1 MSKPLPTRPL
11 STAESSVFA
20 ESDSAASVADSEASS
35 VVANRTVIGG
45 MRSSSPERTIKGKAA
60 DAGSRKRRSMSVN
73 EADMKKALLTGSSA
87 ERARSPL
94 TNKWDEDTDS
104 DYSGMTELKGDLSSQ
119 LDSIS
124 TDLDL
129 KDPTTPRNTTSFDS
143 DPKAK
148 LSEARGRL
156 HEKTTRPPLRLVSS
170 SPVTT
175 TTKAQTPSLSI
186 DTRRSSNDD
195 TNSSNS
201 HSYSSKNN
209 SISAIEARVK
219 FGPRMPRPSSSA
231 TNNPTSTSSRDNSRL
246 RVQHRSTAS
255 SSEPSLIPARE
266 DDTANR
272 VDGQRTVRLVPS
284 SASVGWP
291 EVTSPALSLCT
302 SSQTD
307 LTEET
312 ENGRIPSLS
321 QSREEPVDMES
332 RAKDFATKCW
342 IEDEDFLVRE
352 KIAEWLGGQ

>member
-1 MSKPLPTRPL
+1 M
-11 STAESSVFA
+11 
-20 ESDSAASVADSEASS
+20 
-35 VVANRTVIGG
+35 
-45 MRSSSPERTIKGKAA
+45 
-60 DAGSRKRRSMSVN
+60 N
-73 EADMKKALLTGSSA
+73 EVDLKKALLAGSAA
-87 ERARSPL
+87 ERAKSPL
-94 TNKWDEDTDS
+94 TNKWDQDSDS
-104 DYSGMTELKGDLSSQ
+104 DYSGMTELKGELSSQ

-129 KDPTTPRNTTSFDS
+129 KDPTTPRNATSFDS

-156 HEKTTRPPLRLVSS
+156 QEKTSRPPLRLVSS

-175 TTKAQTPSLSI
+175 TVRTQTPSLSI
-186 DTRRSSNDD
+186 DTRSSIDD

-201 HSYSSKNN
+201 PNRTSKNN
-209 SISAIEARVK
+209 SVSAVEPRSNSVK
-219 FGPRMPRPSSSA
+219 FGPRMPRPSSSVTYNTA
-231 TNNPTSTSSRDNSRL
+231 STSSRDNSRL

-266 DDTANR
+266 DDTAGR
-272 VDGQRTVRLVPS
+272 IDAQRTVRLVPS

-291 EVTSPALSLCT
+291 EATSPALSLCT

-312 ENGRIPSLS
+312 ENGRMPSLS
-321 QSREEPVDMES
+321 QSREEPVDMEAK
-332 RAKDFATKCW
+332 AKDLATKCW
-342 IEDEDFLVRE
+342 TEDEDFLARE